1 LLAIAAKRGNPKAV
15 FIVMVVLSIH
25 CFLSINA
32 FCITII
38 RSTPSGGGGS
48 LLAFVFIFLIIVVLD
63 RSRAVLMEMKKR
75 GLWNQRFGSSKPSKN
90 LCILGGSFY
99 AVGYFGF
106 LVSLLVPAIEA
117 AKNAKA
123 LAEERRQAQAVIQM
137 IQQEEADFF
146 KSMQSLDDPKAVKNA
161 LAKVDVL
168 DQKVASLQV
177 EIPADGTLARI
188 MKEYKRAV
196 QDWKSGLIELDNPVP
211 DLKAAKEKL
220 EYGDKIRNEFTKEFD
235 KKFSPK

>member
-1 LLAIAAKRGNPKAV
+1 
-15 FIVMVVLSIH
+15 M
-25 CFLSINA
+25 
-32 FCITII
+32 
-38 RSTPSGGGGS
+38 
-48 LLAFVFIFLIIVVLD
+48 AFVFIFLIIVVLD